1 MNKTFAKLSR
11 IGLVCVAVAAIIGC
25 SDGKIDTESVVGKVT
40 LDGQPVADATVN
52 FSPAVE
58 GKGTAS
64 YAKTD
69 ANGEYKL
76 QTLLGRADA
85 GTTPGDYIV
94 TVSKSEMVDT
104 GKTITSSDGTTSPE
118 KKPKELMPAKYVDA
132 KTTPLKA
139 TVKQGANN
147 IPLELSSN

>member
-1 MNKTFAKLSR
+1 MNKTFAKLSG
-11 IGLVCVAVAAIIGC
+11 IGLACIALVAMVGC
-25 SDGKIDTESVVGKVT
+25 DDGKMATESVVGKVT
-40 LDGQPVADATVN
+40 LDGEPVAEATVN

-58 GKGTAS
+58 GKGTPS
-64 YAKTD
+64 YGRTD

-85 GTTPGDYIV
+85 GTTPGEYVV
-94 TVSKSEMVDT
+94 TVSKTISVET
-104 GKTITSSDGTTSPE
+104 GKTTVSSDGTKIAET
-118 KKPKELMPAKYVDA
+118 KPKETLPAKYVDA